1 MSINKVDIVGLDIR
15 QETDDMGRGGLSAII
30 YP

>member
-1 MSINKVDIVGLDIR
+1 MSNNKADIVGLDIR
-15 QETDDMGRGGLSAII
+15 HMKGDMGRGGLSAII